1 LKSVSENSQK
11 PLKTA
16 PGAAPERVFE
26 FGAFRLDAA
35 GRRLLREATPI
46 PLTPRAFETLLLLV
60 RNADRVIT
68 KDELMASVWHD
79 AVVEEGNLSQTIF
92 VLRKALGQNG
102 ETPQYIETVPRIGYR
117 FACPVT
123 RVFPE
128 PPPIHEIP
136 PPPPSVGGERTLKAD
151 RPRRSAR
158 SGLFAGAAVLAA
170 LAGIAVWLRPSGIGR
185 PIRSLAVLP
194 FHAIGPAQPD
204 DYFGLGLADAL
215 ITRFGALREI
225 AVRPT
230 SSIRRYT
237 SAPAADAL
245 AAGQQLGV
253 DAVLD
258 GEYQRVGDRIRV
270 TVQLV
275 RLPQK
280 TTLWSA
286 KLDERSTDV
295 LTLEDALSSSIA
307 QALAPRLSEQER
319 RRLSR
324 PPSANPEAYEAY
336 LRGRYHWNQR
346 TPEHLRKALAL
357 LEEAVARDPAF
368 ALAHAAIADSD
379 LLLSAHQVL
388 SPSQA
393 FPRARAAAERAIALD
408 PDLAEPYAA
417 LGYASL
423 FYDWNWRDAERRL
436 REALDRD
443 PHDAVAHQW
452 YASWLASLG
461 RSEEGLAEIRRAQ
474 ELDPL
479 SLSIGTVVATHLY
492 YARRYGEA
500 VDQLRGVLD
509 MDSRYAPA
517 HEVLGMVWE
526 QQGNF
531 SAAIEEFRTLASL
544 TGSAAYAEVD
554 LAHALAASGDAAG
567 SRALLDRLERALGQR
582 EIWPSE
588 LARVHAVLGENDRAF
603 ALFDRAVAERVG
615 DLVWIRVDPRLDA
628 LRPDARFAA
637 LVARVGIPG

>member
-16 PGAAPERVFE
+16 PEAASERVFE

-35 GRRLLREATPI
+35 GRRLLREETPI

-60 RNADRVIT
+60 RNADRVVT

-79 AVVEEGNLSQTIF
+79 AVVEEGNLSQTVF

-102 ETPQYIETVPRIGYR
+102 GTPRYIETVPRIGYR

-123 RVFPE
+123 RLFPE
-128 PPPIHEIP
+128 PPPIREVP
-136 PPPPSVGGERTLKAD
+136 PPPLSVGGERTLKAG
-151 RPRRSAR
+151 RLRSAAR
-158 SGLFAGAAVLAA
+158 SWLLAGAAILAA
-170 LAGIAVWLRPSGIGR
+170 LAGLAVWLRTSGIRR

-194 FHAIGPAQPD
+194 FHAIGPAPPD
-204 DYFGLGLADAL
+204 DYLGLGLADAL
-215 ITRFGALREI
+215 ITRFGAIREI

-237 SAPAADAL
+237 STPAADGL
-245 AAGQQLGV
+245 AAGQELGV

-286 KLDERSTDV
+286 KLDERSGDV

-307 QALAPRLSEQER
+307 QALAPRLSDEER

-324 PPSANPEAYEAY
+324 PASANPAAYEAY

-346 TPEHLRKALAL
+346 TPEHLRKALTL
-357 LEEAVARDPAF
+357 LEEAVAQDPSF
-368 ALAHAAIADSD
+368 ARAQAAIADCD

-408 PDLAEPYAA
+408 PELAEPYAA

-423 FYDWNWRDAERRL
+423 FYDWNWRDAEQRF

-443 PHDAVAHQW
+443 PHNAVTHQW
-452 YASWLASLG
+452 YASWLTSLG
-461 RSEEGLAEIRRAQ
+461 RSDEGLAEIRRAQ

-517 HEVLGMVWE
+517 HEVLGMVLE

-531 SAAIEEFRTLASL
+531 VAAVEEFRILASL

-588 LARVHAVLGENDRAF
+588 LARVHAAMGESDRAF
-603 ALFDRAVAERVG
+603 ALFDRAVTERVG
-615 DLVWIRVDPRLDA
+615 DLVWLRVDPRLDF
-628 LRPDARFAA
+628 LRRDPRFAA
-637 LVARVGIPG
+637 LVARVGMAG